1 MNSRYS
7 STRLCLATRNG
18 GIRQQPHGIGDRD
31 GVVIVD
37 HGSRRKESNL
47 MLDEFV
53 AMFRDRTGYPIVE
66 PAHMELA
73 EPSIRDAF
81 GLCVQQGANR
91 VIVSPFFL
99 FPGRH
104 WHQDIPSLT
113 AEAAKGHPGVS
124 YIITAPLGL
133 HELLVDVMNDR
144 IKYCLSHVAG
154 DADECSVCAG
164 TGKCQVEK
172 REREW
177 ECGLFPNQEPLW
189 QFRPSANHF
198 FSRYEFSKRRI
209 QTETE
214 PSEQAVKDVES
225 HEASLSNLTDNDD
238 SAVKF
243 NAASN
248 LKISPN
254 HDLAMI
260 FTCKVCE
267 TRSVKTMCRQ
277 SYEKGVV
284 VARCGGCN
292 KLHLIA
298 DHLGWF
304 GQPGSVEDLLAARGE
319 EVKKGSAD
327 TLNLTLEDLAGKE
340 KMDGL

>member
-1 MNSRYS
+1 MRSWAPPKPS
-7 STRLCLATRNG
+7 MA
-18 GIRQQPHGIGDRD
+18 IRQIQKRLL
-31 GVVIVD
+31 
-37 HGSRRKESNL
+37 S
-47 MLDEFV
+47 
-53 AMFRDRTGYPIVE
+53 
-66 PAHMELA
+66 
-73 EPSIRDAF
+73 
-81 GLCVQQGANR
+81 
-91 VIVSPFFL
+91 L
-99 FPGRH
+99 FASTNIH
-104 WHQDIPSLT
+104 TSLPN
-113 AEAAKGHPGVS
+113 A
-124 YIITAPLGL
+124 
-133 HELLVDVMNDR
+133 
-144 IKYCLSHVAG
+144 
-154 DADECSVCAG
+154 
-164 TGKCQVEK
+164 VEK
-172 REREW
+172 RVREW
-177 ECGLFPNQEPLW
+177 ECGLFPNQVG
-189 QFRPSANHF
+189 
-198 FSRYEFSKRRI
+198 YEFSKRRI

-243 NAASN
+243 NAASH
-248 LKISPN
+248 LKVSPN

-277 SYEKGVV
+277 SYEKGMV

>member
-1 MNSRYS
+1 M
-7 STRLCLATRNG
+7 A
-18 GIRQQPHGIGDRD
+18 IRQIQKRLL
-31 GVVIVD
+31 
-37 HGSRRKESNL
+37 S
-47 MLDEFV
+47 
-53 AMFRDRTGYPIVE
+53 
-66 PAHMELA
+66 
-73 EPSIRDAF
+73 
-81 GLCVQQGANR
+81 
-91 VIVSPFFL
+91 L
-99 FPGRH
+99 FASTNIH
-104 WHQDIPSLT
+104 TSLPN
-113 AEAAKGHPGVS
+113 E
-124 YIITAPLGL
+124 
-133 HELLVDVMNDR
+133 
-144 IKYCLSHVAG
+144 
-154 DADECSVCAG
+154 
-164 TGKCQVEK
+164 VEK

-177 ECGLFPNQEPLW
+177 ECGLFPNQV
-189 QFRPSANHF
+189 
-198 FSRYEFSKRRI
+198 RYEFSKRRI